1 MECINTTKDVSHN
14 VKALRFMA
22 NLVNTV
28 LISKEKF
35 MFIVSGAGPASPL
48 SVAKFRG
55 MEYKIYNFSRG
66 LQAPLSGIGVLHP
79 IQGQLNI

>member
-1 MECINTTKDVSHN
+1 
-14 VKALRFMA
+14 MA

-55 MEYKIYNFSRG
+55 MEYKIYNFS
-66 LQAPLSGIGVLHP
+66 
-79 IQGQLNI
+79 

>member
-1 MECINTTKDVSHN
+1 MKCINTTKVVSHN
-14 VKALRFMA
+14 VKVLCYSA

-48 SVAKFRG
+48 SVAEFKG
-55 MEYKIYNFSRG
+55 MEYKIRD
-66 LQAPLSGIGVLHP
+66 I
-79 IQGQLNI
+79 